1 MPDTTKP
8 GLIEVIVNGERRSMP
23 EGQTVE
29 ELLLALELEP
39 SRVAVELDRAILKRP
54 LWPHTALR
62 DGCRLEIV
70 HFVGGG

>member
-1 MPDTTKP
+1 MADTMKP

-29 ELLLALELEP
+29 GLLRALDLEP

-54 LWPHTALR
+54 LWPHTVLR
-62 DGCRLEIV
+62 DDSRLEIV
-70 HFVGGG
+70 QFVGGG